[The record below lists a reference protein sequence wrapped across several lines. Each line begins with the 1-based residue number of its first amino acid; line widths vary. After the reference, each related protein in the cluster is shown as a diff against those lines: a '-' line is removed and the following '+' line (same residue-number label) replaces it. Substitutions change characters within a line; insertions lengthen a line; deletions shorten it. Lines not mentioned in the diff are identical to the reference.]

1 VTVVLKAKNL
11 PLTLLL
17 IIAMAWVI
25 ITVAG
30 NRDRNATVGETSEPT
45 DDIGPD
51 ETENYHSDNG
61 EMGDF
66 PLFLSGSELSPP
78 PEAGNETE
86 KKPVVLPTT
95 IEGGLTI
102 KNDTS
107 YTPDLT
113 KIMGEKLLQALPSEG
128 TQVLIIHTH
137 GSEAYMPDRANN
149 YTPSDTFRTEDK
161 KYSIIRVGDE
171 LTACLESY
179 GITVLHDRE
188 IYDYPSYT
196 GCYARSAEAISAH
209 LKEHPEIAVV
219 LDVHR
224 DALGDGDVVYKT
236 VAEGSG
242 QPSSQL
248 MLLVGTGENGLE
260 HPKWIE
266 NLKFALYLQSA
277 VVDKYPTLARP
288 IAVKKER
295 YNQHMTTGSLI
306 LEVGSNGNSLS
317 EALCAVRLFAD
328 AIAPK
333 LLELVK

>member
-1 VTVVLKAKNL
+1 MKPKNL

-17 IIAMAWVI
+17 LAAMAWLI

-30 NRDRNATVGETSEPT
+30 NRSRGVPVSETSEP
-45 DDIGPD
+45 IEEMEPE
-51 ETENYHSDNG
+51 ETQYFNTVDG

-66 PLFLSGSELSPP
+66 PNFPSDTELSPDP
-78 PEAGNETE
+78 KEENETDN
-86 KKPVVLPTT
+86 KTVVLPTT

-102 KNDTS
+102 RNDTS

-113 KIMGEKLLQALPSEG
+113 KIMGEELSQTLPSEG
-128 TQVLIIHTH
+128 IQVLIIHTH
-137 GSEAYMPDRANN
+137 GSEAYMPDKANN
-149 YTPSDTFRTEDK
+149 YTPTDPFRTEDK
-161 KYSIIRVGDE
+161 NYSIIRVGDE

-196 GCYARSAEAISAH
+196 GCYSRSAEAVSEH
-209 LKEHPEIAVV
+209 LAEHPEIAVV

-224 DALGDGDVVYKT
+224 DALGEGDVIYKT
-236 VAEGSG
+236 VAEKSG
-242 QPSSQL
+242 QPSSQI

-260 HPKWIE
+260 HPNWVE
-266 NLKFALYLQSA
+266 NLRLALYLQSA

-288 IAVKKER
+288 IALKKER
-295 YNQHMTTGSLI
+295 YNQHMSTGSILI
-306 LEVGSNGNSLS
+306 EVGSSGNSLT

-328 AIAPK
+328 AVGPK